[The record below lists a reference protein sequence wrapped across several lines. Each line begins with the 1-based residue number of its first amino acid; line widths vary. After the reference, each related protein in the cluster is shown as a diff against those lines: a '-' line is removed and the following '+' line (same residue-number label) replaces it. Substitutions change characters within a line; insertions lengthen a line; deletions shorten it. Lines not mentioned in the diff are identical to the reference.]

1 MDTANHPGRG
11 LNSNDHHVVDWQ
23 LVGTVDTERRD
34 VRERIRVLETRAMS
48 LLRAA
53 TTSPG
58 AAAAQR
64 SLTALEVEIAR
75 LRSDL
80 AWCRAESRA
89 PRGGSEL
96 RDY

>member
-1 MDTANHPGRG
+1 MDTANRPGRG

-23 LVGTVDTERRD
+23 LVVTVDTERRD
-34 VRERIRVLETRAMS
+34 VAERIRVLEARALS

-58 AAAAQR
+58 SAAAQR
-64 SLTALEVEIAR
+64 SLTALEAEITR

-80 AWCRAESRA
+80 AWRRAEA
-89 PRGGSEL
+89 HAARGGSEL
-96 RDY
+96 RDF